1 MKQKMIR
8 ALLKTKIADKL
19 IDKFLNKRST
29 IQIANTILD
38 D

>member
-1 MKQKMIR
+1 MKQKIIR

-19 IDKFLNKRST
+19 IDKFLNKRSV